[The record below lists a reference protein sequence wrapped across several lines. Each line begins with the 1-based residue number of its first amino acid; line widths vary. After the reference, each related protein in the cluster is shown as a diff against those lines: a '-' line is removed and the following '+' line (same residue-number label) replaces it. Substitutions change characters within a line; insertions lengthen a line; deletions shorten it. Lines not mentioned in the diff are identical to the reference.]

1 MKPNPFR
8 TRTPSRERNDH
19 SMFVLGITGGIGC
32 GKSTVAALCR
42 DAGLPVIDADELS
55 RQVTAAGGAALPE
68 LVERFGAS
76 IVDASG
82 ALDRARMARLVFQDR
97 RALDALSAIV
107 HTFVLDAIRQMVTRM
122 EERRQR
128 AVVLDVPIPV
138 KHGFLDLCSQVWV
151 VWADDDTRMQR
162 LRQRGMDETEARR
175 RMAMQMSRDEYV
187 AIADQVIENDG
198 SLDDLKAK
206 VHELLVQ
213 ELKERGIRIRIPEAE
228 QPD

>member
-1 MKPNPFR
+1 
-8 TRTPSRERNDH
+8 
-19 SMFVLGITGGIGC
+19 MFVLGITGGIGC

-68 LVERFGAS
+68 LIERFGDA
-76 IVDASG
+76 IVDAKGS
-82 ALDRARMARLVFQDR
+82 LDRARMARLVFQDR
-97 RALDALSAIV
+97 RALDDLSAIV
-107 HTFVLDAIRQMVTRM
+107 HKYVLDAIRQQVTRM
-122 EERRQR
+122 DERRQR

-151 VWADDDTRMQR
+151 VWAKEETRLER
-162 LRQRGMDETEARR
+162 LRQRGMDETEAKR

-187 AIADQVIENDG
+187 AIADQVIENDT

-206 VHELLVQ
+206 VNDLLVQ
-213 ELKERGIRIRIPEAE
+213 ELKERGIRIRILEAE